1 MKTFVRKMGNSQGVL
16 IPKLFLEE
24 IGVAT
29 GDAVELKIN
38 KKKRLV
44 IAKIAESDDPRAGWE
59 GECRSLAEAGEF
71 GLIRDGA
78 GPSSGRN
85 W

>member
-1 MKTFVRKMGNSQGVL
+1 MKTFIRKMGNSHGVL

-24 IGVAT
+24 IGVVA
-29 GDAVELKIN
+29 GDAVELKLN

-44 IAKIAESDDPRAGWE
+44 IAKVAEEADPRTGWE
-59 GECRSLAEAGEF
+59 GECRALAEAGEF
-71 GLIRDGA
+71 GLIRG
-78 GPSSGRN
+78 SSGSDGRT